1 MRHSY
6 LVKMHK
12 ATAYKYSLDVRI
24 LLEPLSVLPYLG
36 TGSPSEAGALAADR
50 DHLDATPFCK
60 KSTKCHDHKRAYART
75 HPETY
80 IHKHA
85 SVYSLIMWSAATTTA
100 LTVFTNSIIN
110 QWMWQLFSE
119 RPSLIGA
126 LLSG

>member
-1 MRHSY
+1 
-6 LVKMHK
+6 MHK

-75 HPETY
+75 HAPRGIHTQTRKCLQSNHVVCCNDHSTY
-80 IHKHA
+80 SIYKFNNKPMD
-85 SVYSLIMWSAATTTA
+85 VAAFFREA
-100 LTVFTNSIIN
+100 QFD
-110 QWMWQLFSE
+110 
-119 RPSLIGA
+119 RGA
-126 LLSG
+126 FIWLAG